1 MNINLP
7 LYNNYNQ
14 NFQGNSRRLQCSIDK
29 ALLKKSLSETEQDV
43 FVKEISDALETI
55 LVPPKFIE
63 EGSHNAVYKITH
75 KYAARVPLGYT
86 PNDFNKNDL
95 LKLGRGI
102 FAKLQNYF
110 GEAVLEIGK
119 LQILPNVGKHIPAG
133 IPEHL
138 TKFLGKNKINQYYIN
153 TYLPTFAKLPQD
165 SYNSLIQDIEKLNEI
180 KLGPHQYCLFDYLN
194 PNNIVTR
201 SGKLYLVDEIDTLQD
216 KSYMNTT
223 AKLLNV
229 FINRASRN
237 QEAPFAG
244 ENIKFVRKIFK
255 KVLIASANVNM
266 LPANSKEDIEIWQ
279 RALKK
284 CNINTNVYEILD
296 NIENISAKYN
306 IREERINASKI
317 YLDKLFNENPLK
329 K

>member
-1 MNINLP
+1 MNINFRT
-7 LYNNYNQ
+7 YNYNQ
-14 NFQGNSRRLQCSIDK
+14 NFQGNSRRLQNSIDK
-29 ALLKKSLSETEQDV
+29 ALLKKTLSKSEEKNLI
-43 FVKEISDALETI
+43 KEIANALNTI
-55 LVPPKFIE
+55 LIPPKYIE
-63 EGSHNAVYKITH
+63 EGSHNALYKITH
-75 KYAARVPLGYT
+75 KYAARVPLNYN
-86 PNDFNKNDL
+86 PKDFKENDL

-102 FAKLQNYF
+102 FSKLKNYF
-110 GEAVLEIGK
+110 GEAVIEIGK

-138 TKFLGKNKINQYYIN
+138 TKFLSKNKINQYYIN

-165 SYNSLIQDIEKLNEI
+165 SYNILFKDIEKLNEI
-180 KLGPHQYCLFDYLN
+180 KLGPRQYCLFDYLN

-223 AKLLNV
+223 AKLLNI

-244 ENIKFVRKIFK
+244 KNIKFVRKIFQR
-255 KVLIASANVNM
+255 VLIASVNANM

-279 RALKK
+279 RALIK
-284 CNINTNVYEILD
+284 CNIKTNVYEIL
-296 NIENISAKYN
+296 NNLESMSTQYKTK
-306 IREERINASKI
+306 EERVNAGKI
-317 YLDKLFNENPLK
+317 YLNKLFNENPLK

>member
-1 MNINLP
+1 MNINFP
-7 LYNNYNQ
+7 AYNYNQ
-14 NFQGNSRRLQCSIDK
+14 NFQGSSRRLQCSIDK
-29 ALLKKSLSETEQDV
+29 ALLKKNLSKTEQDI
-43 FVKEISDALETI
+43 FVKEISNALDTI
-55 LVPPKFIE
+55 LIPPKFIE

-75 KYAARVPLGYT
+75 KYAARVPLGYK

-102 FAKLQNYF
+102 FSKLRNYF
-110 GEAVLEIGK
+110 GESVLEIGK
-119 LQILPNVGKHIPAG
+119 LQILPNIGKHIPAG

-138 TKFLGKNKINQYYIN
+138 MRFLSKNQINQYYIN
-153 TYLPTFAKLPQD
+153 KYLPTFAKLPQD
-165 SYNSLIQDIEKLNEI
+165 SYNSLIKDIEKLNEI

-194 PNNIVTR
+194 PNNVVTR

-237 QEAPFAG
+237 HEAPFAG
-244 ENIKFVRKIFK
+244 KSTKFVRKIFK
-255 KVLIASANVNM
+255 KVLIASANANM

-279 RALKK
+279 KALKK
-284 CNINTNVYEILD
+284 CNIKTNVFEI
-296 NIENISAKYN
+296 IENLENLSIKYPTN
-306 IREERINASKI
+306 EERVNAGKI
-317 YLDKLFNENPLK
+317 YLDKLFNKNPLK